1 MSNQPITEGKAET
14 SRTTFS
20 QTVSVK
26 ASINAKPEVVWAL
39 LTNGI
44 DYPRW
49 NSTIVSLE
57 GEIERGKTI
66 VLKVTIDPKRS
77 FKLKVS
83 RMEDGKSMVW
93 QSGMAPFFKGVRTF
107 ELTSLGETRTQFSMI
122 EKMGGLMFPMAA
134 GQLPDFT
141 APFEQFAAD
150 LKKEAELIQN

>member
-1 MSNQPITEGKAET
+1 MTQIQNDGKAT
-14 SRTTFS
+14 KTKHTFN
-20 QTVSVK
+20 QTVSIK
-26 ASINAKPEVVWAL
+26 TMINAKPEVIWAL
-39 LTNGI
+39 LTKGM

-57 GEIERGKTI
+57 GEIESGKTI
-66 VLKVTIDPKRS
+66 VLKATIDPKRS

-83 RMEDGKSMVW
+83 KMVDGKSMVW
-93 QSGMAPFFKGVRTF
+93 QSGMAPFFKGVRTY
-107 ELTSLGETRTQFSMI
+107 ELSSMGETKTQFSMV
-122 EKMGGLMFPMAA
+122 ENMGGLMFPMAA